1 MKKALILRALAL
13 AAMMSPCGGEDIVGE
28 CTVEGCGFTIVKNF
42 LIFIKMTDVLTQ
54 NNPAE
59 LAENGESELK
69 ERFETIKKELL
80 EVG

>member
-42 LIFIKMTDVLTQ
+42 LIFILYWSMVAQVVKNQT
-54 NNPAE
+54 
-59 LAENGESELK
+59 
-69 ERFETIKKELL
+69 
-80 EVG
+80 